1 MQICYGSTL
10 FFCNLSEPELTGYPN
25 LFEMLFNEKYLE
37 NSDLIIP
44 FRRCSF
50 GTPVNDCPFAKY
62 WNSVETGEDADPILS
77 LSEEELEVLRTFHR
91 KCILEQV
98 KLKQADY
105 CFE

>member
-1 MQICYGSTL
+1 
-10 FFCNLSEPELTGYPN
+10 
-25 LFEMLFNEKYLE
+25 MLFNEKYLE

-50 GTPVNDCPFAKY
+50 GKPVSDCPFVKY
-62 WNSVETGEDADPILS
+62 WNSVETDEDTDPILS

-98 KLKQADY
+98 SRIQEELS
-105 CFE
+105 FE